1 METEFRGVINSRLQF
16 NSDLKLSI
24 SGRFMYTDYQTIEC
38 YDKDGNFLMNHT
50 KKTPYSKEDS
60 GFVEDIYSEISLI
73 KTVFQKNFE
82 FHKVIMFPYSRQE
95 DLLKYHFYNS
105 RFSLESIPFNR
116 GGWHRVDEQEA
127 FKYANTKEM
136 CLVGTKN
143 YSIFHEVG
151 KGILE
156 FDYQKYKSN
165 KDEFIKNNP
174 DVFKYGTDN
183 IDYLFTKNLQ
193 IVADYFM
200 CDVDYLKSKHFN
212 IKTQIMK
219 RLNYKINQKE
229 AEMIKGN
236 GRR

>member
-1 METEFRGVINSRLQF
+1 METEFRGVIGSKLEF
-16 NSDLKLSI
+16 NANLKLSI
-24 SGRFMYTDYQTIEC
+24 SGSFMYTDYETINC
-38 YDKDGNFLMNHT
+38 YDKDGNFLMKHT
-50 KKTPYSKEDS
+50 KERPYSKQNS
-60 GFVEDIYSEISLI
+60 AFVEDVYNERSLI

-82 FHKVIMFPYSRQE
+82 FYKVVMFAYSRQE
-95 DLLKYHFYNS
+95 DLLKYRFYNS
-105 RFSLESIPFNR
+105 RFSMESIPFNR
-116 GGWHRVDEQEA
+116 GGWHRVDEQVA

-174 DVFKYGTDN
+174 DVVKYGTHN
-183 IDYLFTKNLQ
+183 IDYLFEKNLQ

-200 CDVDYLKSKHFN
+200 CDVDYLKSKHFD
-212 IKTQIMK
+212 IKTQIIK
-219 RLNYKINQKE
+219 RLMYKINLKQ
-229 AEMIKGN
+229 N
-236 GRR
+236 NQ